1 MVLYPAAQ
9 QKAQQEID
17 TVVGQGRLPTFADRA
32 SLPFGPYS
40 QKYTNPEG
48 IYLQSSN
55 SWILIQGDPALGCT
69 CTFEYANWKS
79 VFSSMN

>member
-17 TVVGQGRLPTFADRA
+17 TVVGRDRLPTFADRA

-40 QKYTNPEG
+40 QKHMKAFTYNHQ
-48 IYLQSSN
+48 YS
-55 SWILIQGDPALGCT
+55 
-69 CTFEYANWKS
+69 
-79 VFSSMN
+79 